1 MKLNAA
7 PRLIL
12 FLASLCACAAQ
23 AQPVESSAT
32 YPARQIHL
40 VVPYAPG
47 GGLDTVMRQVAPRMS
62 ALLKQQFVIENKPG
76 GATAIATDYVV
87 KARPDGYTLL
97 ATGAPIS
104 LNQALGVKVP
114 YDPLRDLEPISL
126 LVTLPGLIMVSPQLS
141 VRNLK
146 QLVDMAKS
154 RPGAMNFGS
163 AGLGSIGHLGGALF
177 AARAGITMQHIG
189 YKGSAPAL
197 TDLLGGQIPVL
208 MDAMIPSGAQVKAG
222 RAIAL
227 AVTSSKRSPL
237 LPDVPT
243 AAEAGYPG
251 VEFAATFG
259 MMAPARTPPEI
270 ITKVNQVL
278 VEVLKAPDVRKQLV
292 DMGYEVV
299 ANSPAEYGTF
309 IRNEIDTWTRIVRDN
324 GIKMD

>member
-1 MKLNAA
+1 MK
-7 PRLIL
+7 PTTMFKWIL
-12 FLASLCACAAQ
+12 FLSSLSAYVVHAQ
-23 AQPVESSAT
+23 TVESPAA
-32 YPARQIHL
+32 YPSRQIQL

-62 ALLKQQFVIENKPG
+62 ALLKQQIVVENKPG
-76 GATAIATDYVV
+76 GATVIATDHVV

-104 LNQALGVKVP
+104 LNQALGLKVP
-114 YDPLRDLEPISL
+114 YDPLRDLEPIGL
-126 LVTLPGLIMVSPQLS
+126 LVTLPGLILVSPQLS
-141 VRNLK
+141 VKNMK
-146 QLVDMAKS
+146 QLVEMAKS
-154 RPGAMNFGS
+154 KPGAMSFGS

-177 AARAGITMQHIG
+177 AARAGISMQHIG

-208 MDAMIPSGAQVKAG
+208 IDAMIPSGAQVKAG
-222 RAIAL
+222 RVIAL
-227 AVTSSKRSPL
+227 AIANSTRSPL

-270 ITKVNQVL
+270 VAKVNQSL
-278 VEVLKAPDVRKQLV
+278 VEVLKMPDVRKQLI

-299 ANSPAEYGTF
+299 GNSPAEYRAF
-309 IRNEIDTWTRIVRDN
+309 IRSEIDTWTRIVRDN